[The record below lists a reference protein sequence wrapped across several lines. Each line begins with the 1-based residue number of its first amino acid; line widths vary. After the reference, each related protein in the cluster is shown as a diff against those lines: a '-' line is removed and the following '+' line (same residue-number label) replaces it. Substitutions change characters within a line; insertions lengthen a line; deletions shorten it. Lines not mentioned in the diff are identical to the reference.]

1 MIVLI
6 ANERIGRNTDPAQ
19 SLRYF
24 SWALFAV
31 IAVVYSAFV
40 FWLEL
45 AKDGPFIFSRNN
57 VRTRSQ
63 VLLAHA
69 MFLTILLCCYRICT
83 YMIRTVPFWMTDTL
97 RLTSRTKTSFA
108 EIVLSLA
115 ALGVAY
121 FDPSPGTR
129 AARPGAPGRPSCA
142 RRRLSGGSAAF
153 GERSAFNDQPALSS
167 ISKADTSTRPP
178 AVLLRTR

>member
-1 MIVLI
+1 MPTIGLFVLI
-6 ANERIGRNTDPAQ
+6 ANERTTRNIDPAQ

-24 SWALFAV
+24 SWALFVV

-40 FWLEL
+40 FWLEF

-83 YMIRTVPFWMTDTL
+83 YMIPTLPFWITDTF
-97 RLTSRTKTSFA
+97 RPTSRAKTSFA
-108 EIVLSLA
+108 EIVFVSARWEWPTLSANGCTGNELIREIE
-115 ALGVAY
+115 
-121 FDPSPGTR
+121 FRSNH
-129 AARPGAPGRPSCA
+129 
-142 RRRLSGGSAAF
+142 RL
-153 GERSAFNDQPALSS
+153 L
-167 ISKADTSTRPP
+167 
-178 AVLLRTR
+178 

>member
-1 MIVLI
+1 LPTTQPEPAGYLRIALNSAVDREATSVPTIELIVLI
-6 ANERIGRNTDPAQ
+6 ANERITRNIDPAQ

-57 VRTRSQ
+57 VRTRLQ

-83 YMIRTVPFWMTDTL
+83 YLVPALPFWMTDTF
-97 RLTSRTKTSFA
+97 RLTTRSKTSFA
-108 EIVLSLA
+108 AIVLCLA
-115 ALGVAY
+115 ALGMAY
-121 FDPSPGTR
+121 F
-129 AARPGAPGRPSCA
+129 
-142 RRRLSGGSAAF
+142 
-153 GERSAFNDQPALSS
+153 ERKWLY
-167 ISKADTSTRPP
+167 RE
-178 AVLLRTR
+178 RTESRN